1 MVHTDGAH
9 LWCTL
14 MVLDLD
20 GQDDHSEVVD
30 SSNTLHTRK
39 AVYWKTQSTWLES
52 LEIPPGRSRTGNRRF
67 RPRSFP
73 CIVGFQYEPQ
83 NAAHGAEFT
92 LFPRSYGNSARTERL
107 VSSRSH

>member
-1 MVHTDGAH
+1 MI
-9 LWCTL
+9 LR
-14 MVLDLD
+14 MVLTIELL
-20 GQDDHSEVVD
+20 QVEPPSSELLRG
-30 SSNTLHTRK
+30 TGFF
-39 AVYWKTQSTWLES
+39 E
-52 LEIPPGRSRTGNRRF
+52 LEIPPGRSKTGNRRF

-73 CIVGFQYEPQ
+73 CTVGFQYEPQ